1 MTVLSD
7 DEVRDALAARPGWVV
22 ADRAITKEW
31 SFSSFPDAVAFVVR
45 VAFAAEAANH
55 HPDIDVRYRRVT
67 LTLTSHDAG
76 GVTQRD
82 LDLAARI
89 DALAAG

>member
-7 DEVRDALAARPGWVV
+7 NEVRDAVAARPGWH
-22 ADRAITKEW
+22 AAPGAIHKEW
-31 SFSSFPDAVAFVVR
+31 LFPSFPDAVAFVVR
-45 VAFAAEAANH
+45 VAFLAEAANH
-55 HPDIDVRYRRVT
+55 HPDVDIRYRRVR

-82 LDLAARI
+82 LDLADGI
-89 DALAAG
+89 DALSVD